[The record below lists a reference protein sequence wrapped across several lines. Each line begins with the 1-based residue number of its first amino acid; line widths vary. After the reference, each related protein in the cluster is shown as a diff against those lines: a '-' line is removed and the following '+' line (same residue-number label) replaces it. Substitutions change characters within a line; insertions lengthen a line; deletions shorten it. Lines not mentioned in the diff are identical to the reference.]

1 MPLFSSTYLK
11 KAKKVATPT
20 RKSANLISE
29 SFLSVRKFMDQTLLD
44 TMRVIALPT
53 KTNFRG
59 INIREVALF
68 QGEFGWGEF
77 SPFLEYDHAESAP
90 WLACAIEAATKPRP
104 QLYRNSVKVN
114 GTIPA
119 TNDKNVIKALVE
131 TYQGVTTF
139 KVKVGDNLSEDIARL
154 AQIRSLGRK
163 IKIRID
169 VNGLWSVKDA
179 LTNLY
184 TFYEEV
190 GPFEYVEQPCAT
202 LEELR
207 ELKASI
213 RIPIK
218 IAVDEVL
225 RKAKDPFA
233 VDLTGAA
240 DLVMLKVQPLGGIA
254 RAHKLAEH
262 HKLPVVVS
270 SALES
275 AVGINYGLQLAASF
289 PEMNFDCGLGTGS
302 LLAANVADLPIVDG
316 QIEITDVEPEFNGY
330 EVAPDRFEWW
340 KNRVMKTAE
349 LL

>member
-1 MPLFSSTYLK
+1 
-11 KAKKVATPT
+11 
-20 RKSANLISE
+20 
-29 SFLSVRKFMDQTLLD
+29 MDQSLFE

-68 QGEFGWGEF
+68 QGEYGWGEF
-77 SPFLEYDHAESAP
+77 SPFLEYDYKECAP
-90 WLACAIEAATKPRP
+90 WLICAIEAATKPRP
-104 QLYRNSVKVN
+104 KLYRNSVKIN

-139 KVKVGDNLSEDIARL
+139 KVKVGDNLSEDLVRL

-163 IKIRID
+163 INIRID

-184 TFYEEV
+184 AFYEEI
-190 GPFEYVEQPCAT
+190 GPFGYVEQPCAT

-213 RIPIK
+213 HIPLK
-218 IAVDEVL
+218 IAVDEVI

-233 VDLTGAA
+233 IDLTGAA

-302 LLAANVADLPIVDG
+302 LLAANVAELPIVDG
-316 QIEITDVEPEFNGY
+316 HIEITDVEPDFNGY
-330 EVAPDRFEWW
+330 EVAPERFEWW